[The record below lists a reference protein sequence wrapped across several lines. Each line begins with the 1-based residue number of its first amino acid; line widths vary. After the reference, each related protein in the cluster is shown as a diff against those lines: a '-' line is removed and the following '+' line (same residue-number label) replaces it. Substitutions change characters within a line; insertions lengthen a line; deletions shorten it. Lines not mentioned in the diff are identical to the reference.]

1 MYGYRSDEVELK
13 KPDRPDLTLISLR
26 KSFYGYDKNLRPPVA
41 KSILPHIKAIPPKPD
56 NTHPISLMDGMA
68 KRMAYKPPQ
77 YDPEMRQRFK
87 KFVLNW
93 VRTNLVPLDEF
104 ETFDVQSW
112 LDETNYPL
120 WRKKEIL
127 DLHEQFI
134 MDPDNLEVRN
144 FYFKALISIFTKE
157 EYYEEYKHHRGI
169 WARSDLFK
177 AIAGP
182 IFRKI
187 EDQLFKLK
195 YFIKKIP
202 KKDRPAYIVNMMQDY
217 ARKYQLSDYTSFESQ
232 FTTDMM
238 DDCEFTMYR
247 YMVSN
252 NKVGQWYIQFIFDA
266 IASDNL
272 VMNKFFRVLVKAK
285 RMSGEMNTSLGN
297 SFSNL
302 MFMLFAFDEYKID
315 YLGPVVEGDDGL
327 VAVSGSIPQEYF
339 PKMGL
344 NVKMVIVPELSVASF
359 CGIIFD
365 PLDEINIRDPR
376 EPLCTTFWVPKR
388 YALCGEEKY
397 YQLIRS
403 KALSLIFEYPGCPIL
418 YKLGRKLFE
427 ILHNYE
433 VLQEP
438 DRDSYKMYY
447 YKQAYEAYCDDRL
460 PHKDTGIATRILMSD
475 QFGISISE
483 QLAIEREIDNIT
495 ITAWDCPIATSI
507 MPGLWVHNYDVYV
520 REIFCQTEHSLRFP
534 NFVNYP
540 VKIFNRV
547 LITSSNNLY
556 GRDKIT
562 LKKYKKI
569 LEDNNYVYDQ
579 ASYLE
584 WKDYS
589 RRYEDAQTRLN
600 NNKKPM

>member
-1 MYGYRSDEVELK
+1 MK
-13 KPDRPDLTLISLR
+13 KPDRPDLTLLSLR
-26 KSFYGYDKNLRPPVA
+26 KSFYSYDKNCRPPVA

-68 KRMAYKPPQ
+68 KRMAYKPPL
-77 YDPEMRQRFK
+77 YDPALRLRFRA
-87 KFVLNW
+87 FVRRW
-93 VRTNLVPLDEF
+93 VETNLVPLDEF
-104 ETFDVQSW
+104 ETFDVRAW

-127 DLHEQFI
+127 DLHERFM

-157 EYYEEYKHHRGI
+157 EFYEEYKHHRGI

-202 KKDRPAYIVNMMQDY
+202 KKDRPAYIVDMMQDY
-217 ARKYQLSDYTSFESQ
+217 ARKFQLSDYTSFESQ

-238 DDCEFTMYR
+238 DDCEFTLYR

-266 IASDNL
+266 IASENL
-272 VMNKFFRVLVKAK
+272 VANKFFRVLVKAK

-327 VAVSGSIPQEYF
+327 VAVSDSIPPDYF
-339 PKMGL
+339 PRMGL
-344 NVKMVIVPELSVASF
+344 CVKMVVVPELSVASF

-388 YALCGEEKY
+388 YSLCTERKY
-397 YQLIRS
+397 YQLIKS

-427 ILHNYE
+427 ILHEYE

-438 DRDSYKMYY
+438 ENDSYKMFYY
-447 YKQAYEAYCDDRL
+447 RQAYTAYVEDRL

-475 QFGISISE
+475 EFGISISQ
-483 QLAIEREIDNIT
+483 QLAIEKEIDNIT
-495 ITAWDCPIATSI
+495 LTHWDCPIATSI
-507 MPGLWVHNYDVYV
+507 MPGLWIQNYNYYT
-520 REIFCQTEHSLRFP
+520 REILCQTEHSIRYP
-534 NFVNYP
+534 NFVHFP
-540 VKIFNRV
+540 VKQYNRV
-547 LITSSNNLY
+547 LVTSSSMLY
-556 GRDKIT
+556 SRQRISWKI
-562 LKKYKKI
+562 YKKI
-569 LEDNNYVYDQ
+569 LLDNNYIIDLKCVEEYR
-579 ASYLE
+579 
-584 WKDYS
+584 DYS
-589 RRYEDAQTRLN
+589 HRYADAQTRLM
-600 NNKKPM
+600 NNKRLL